1 MRAAEASRA
10 AEIGT
15 LRRGHW
21 GLSGLIGLGTEAGGG
36 LMVLM
41 IFMVFMMMM
50 VMLVVMMSL
59 PCDNLP
65 LY

>member
-1 MRAAEASRA
+1 MRAAEAGRA
-10 AEIGT
+10 AEIGA

-21 GLSGLIGLGTEAGGG
+21 GLSGISGLGTEAGGG

-41 IFMVFMMMM
+41 MFMVFMMMM
-50 VMLVVMMSL
+50 MMLVVMMSL
-59 PCDNLP
+59 PSDNLP